1 MSSRADK
8 SLTRMLIALILAI
21 VLLAGSVITATA
33 MLKQDEKKNEQE
45 NSSGSD
51 EMIDLIV
58 CDEEDIERVTIDSVK
73 DTYSIIRDE
82 ADADGVSWI
91 IENRDNTDIS
101 QYNLMLLINRCTTL
115 RALRDLGKA
124 PSSEEELALYGLDS
138 ASDPVRVS
146 INVKDKGVY
155 TYLIGGKYGAEN
167 QYYFMD
173 ASSSELYLGHQSV
186 GEYFTRTVDQWRD
199 LPGIDVQ
206 TGAINYL
213 TIERK
218 SDDGLTMIYNSDL
231 ISGQN
236 LWQLISPFL
245 CDADSNKLST
255 FFESLS
261 AITMSGFVAQSAEK
275 DWEKYGF
282 EDYYLRLAMFQAE
295 IKENGEPVI
304 KENYPSQILIVGA
317 PVEGS
322 DERYAITYSMHDAS
336 GKLLDEINL
345 KSLKVY
351 TISSASVN
359 LLRTD
364 AMDIANL
371 NFAMQHIDNMNSIDI
386 TIRGKK
392 EHINITRKN
401 KLDDDH
407 NPITDAS
414 GDPVMLTTFTLDG
427 ETLPEASMRAF
438 YAKLISIGLAARIQ
452 ENDPQEY
459 GSEVFSFSLNTTS
472 FIKDEDGENIPYSIT
487 ASFYEMD
494 LNYYMVEYNGYRV
507 CKVRKDYID
516 DIINAYGLAKTGELP
531 PLRDE

>member
-1 MSSRADK
+1 M
-8 SLTRMLIALILAI
+8 
-21 VLLAGSVITATA
+21 
-33 MLKQDEKKNEQE
+33 
-45 NSSGSD
+45 
-51 EMIDLIV
+51 
-58 CDEEDIERVTIDSVK
+58 
-73 DTYSIIRDE
+73 
-82 ADADGVSWI
+82 
-91 IENRDNTDIS
+91 
-101 QYNLMLLINRCTTL
+101 
-115 RALRDLGKA
+115 
-124 PSSEEELALYGLDS
+124 
-138 ASDPVRVS
+138 
-146 INVKDKGVY
+146 
-155 TYLIGGKYGAEN
+155 
-167 QYYFMD
+167 
-173 ASSSELYLGHQSV
+173 
-186 GEYFTRTVDQWRD
+186 
-199 LPGIDVQ
+199 
-206 TGAINYL
+206 
-213 TIERK
+213 
-218 SDDGLTMIYNSDL
+218 
-231 ISGQN
+231 
-236 LWQLISPFL
+236 
-245 CDADSNKLST
+245 
-255 FFESLS
+255 
-261 AITMSGFVAQSAEK
+261 
-275 DWEKYGF
+275 
-282 EDYYLRLAMFQAE
+282 
-295 IKENGEPVI
+295 
-304 KENYPSQILIVGA
+304 GA